1 MSLYKEL
8 SYDHDFDHIK
18 GIQFSIMSPD
28 DIVKHS
34 VVEITKSETFNG
46 NEPVFNGL
54 FDPRMGVID
63 HNKTCITCGQKNTF
77 CPGHFGHIKL
87 EKPIFYVQFFDTVKK
102 LLNCVCFRCSKLL
115 VDPNSPEIKAIESKK
130 MSRQKRWDA
139 MYKLCS
145 KVKRCGQHNPHG
157 CGARKPVITKDG
169 MLKIGFEWK
178 EVKEKSS
185 DAKNAFPPDARK
197 QTLNAEDV
205 LQILRRI
212 SDKDAELLGYHP
224 KFNRPEWMICTVVP
238 VPPPAVRPSVRSETG
253 QRQEDDITHK
263 LLDIIKYNKMLAQK
277 LEKSGND
284 KASEDNINMIMM
296 LLQYAAATMIDN
308 TNPSI
313 PKAEQK
319 TGRPIRSLTERLKS
333 KDGRIRGNL
342 MGKRVDFSA
351 RSVITPDPNISINE
365 LGVPLKIAMNMT
377 FPEVVTKWNMDEM
390 YKLVRNGPDV
400 YPGAKHVKFH
410 KDGTTRRLKNMQDRN
425 KIILSEG
432 DIVERH
438 MRNGDY
444 VLFNRQPSLHRMSM
458 MGHRARI
465 MPYNTFRLNVIT
477 TPAFNADF
485 DGDEM
490 NMHLPQSYQTMEELR
505 QLASVPTQIISPRE
519 CQPIMA
525 VVQDICLGLYRLTKS
540 YTRIP
545 ERQFYNLLMTN
556 GFFQGDVPKAT
567 VDGLAKYWSGH
578 QALSMVLP
586 ERLNLEY
593 KTYQYD
599 ENLTDEQNKEHIL
612 KIKNGQ
618 ILSGCF
624 DKSVYQ
630 ARSKGIIHTVF
641 NEYGCEETTRLFDH
655 TQKLICDWLVYS
667 GFSVGV
673 SDLAVESSTQEKFK
687 ETIRKMKVNAYDIIK
702 TIHDGRF
709 ENNSTYNNHVMF
721 ERKVIGI
728 LNDANKNVGNEGLKN
743 IRDENNRLINMIK
756 SKSKGNTINVAQM
769 IGCVGQ
775 QNVDGKRIPYG
786 FEDRTLPHYTK
797 YDDGPESR
805 GFVENSFIKGL
816 TPQEFFFHAMGGREG
831 LIDTAVQSV
840 TGDTPIIIIEDGKA
854 KYIPIG
860 EWIDSHLEATP
871 KDSIKVFPDQ
881 YNMEYLKFPETKK
894 VYIQTCDSKGNVT
907 WADLSA
913 ITRHDPSSEIYEVTT
928 EHGRKIKVVDSK
940 SLIILDQVKN
950 EFLTKPTSQVQ
961 VGDILPVVYKSP
973 EPPVIYEYLEMSDY
987 FPKDKYLYGT
997 DLHVAIA
1004 MMRDAMINE
1013 SKHGKIRAGW
1023 WEDHNGKEFKTPFP
1037 SKARLQRFTVRSD
1050 NESIKHGMVY
1060 NFKGTRGQSGL
1071 PDRFKLDREF
1081 GRFIG
1086 YYLADGVTDHHSGTV
1101 LLSTINPGL
1110 QKFVQDWCAKYDIQ
1124 TVVRE
1129 RQMKIGVTAS
1139 VYCQSSLLC
1148 QFLDAF
1154 VGRKAH
1160 LKYVPHIAYTA
1171 PKEFAQGIIEG
1182 YWSGDGTVRKQITAS
1197 STSRKLVEGLTSL
1210 FSRFDVPVR
1219 LKTTQQ
1225 LQNNLGTRNIKPM
1238 HHITVHG
1245 IHRATFARA
1254 FTLIKPDKQA
1264 DLQNFL
1270 VPSKRK
1276 GKAQVEFEL
1285 MSDIIMDKVASIQKL
1300 TDTVPKVYDVTVE
1313 STLNFMIGGG
1323 LVGSD
1328 TSEVGYTQ
1336 RKLVKAMEDCKVNYD
1351 YSVRNASGVIIQ
1363 FLYGEDGI
1371 DSCKL
1376 ENQQIPTITMD
1387 PAKITA
1393 VYGGTKKDFKG
1404 FIGTDIYNSLPE
1416 DTLNQRMQ
1424 QHLDQLM
1431 ADREHLIINVFKGKD
1446 DNTLLYP
1453 VAFYR
1458 MINTIT
1464 NLYEG
1469 SVEVSY
1475 DLSPLYVL
1483 DTIETLCNEL
1493 KVSRSHPGNRL
1504 LQCLLRVNLSP
1515 KKLIC
1520 QYHLTHRAFDAL
1532 VAQIRFRF
1540 EESLAS
1546 PSEMVGVIAA
1556 QSIGEPATQLVLN
1569 SFHMSGTAVA
1579 AQATRGVPRLNELLS
1594 VSKNIKTPIM
1604 HIYLHESFRSDKK
1617 QVMKYMNDIRT
1628 VRFRDIVSKVQLFY
1642 DPNDFNTGIP
1652 EDTGFIETY
1661 RRFMTTADLQNYTS
1675 SHPWLLRMEMDK
1687 SKMLEFNVD
1696 MITLHHVL
1704 TNFYDDTIQCMFS
1717 DDNADK
1723 LIMRIKLTDK
1733 EISSDDILT
1742 DMKAL
1747 EHNILENVMVKG
1759 IKSVERVAPD
1769 EKKYKQYNP
1778 QTKNFEDA
1786 KEWVIYTSGTN
1797 LREVLIKPHV
1807 DAVRTV
1813 TNDVNEV
1820 YEILG
1825 IEAARNSLYNE
1836 IKDVL
1841 DGGMVTVNYR
1851 HLSLLVDVMTNR
1863 GNILSVNRHGIN
1875 RGDIGPLA
1883 KCSFEETTDKLIKAG
1898 IFAEHDK
1905 INGVSANVMLG
1916 QIAPCGTGDV
1926 TVLMDEEILA
1936 KMTATS
1942 QLATIQEEDESGNT
1956 CDIATFKT
1964 TLPPVSKDS
1973 TIAKK
1978 EANDFEIV

>member
-8 SYDHDFDHIK
+8 SYDNEFEHIR

-28 DIVKHS
+28 DITKNS

-87 EKPIFYVQFFDTVKK
+87 VKPIFYVQFFDTVKK

-115 VDPNSPEIKAIESKK
+115 VDPNSAEVKAIESKK

-139 MYKLCS
+139 MYKLCA
-145 KVKRCGQHNPHG
+145 KVKRCGQVNPHG

-178 EVKEKSS
+178 EVKEKSG
-185 DAKNAFPPDARK
+185 DAKAAFPPDARK

-224 KFNRPEWMICTVVP
+224 KYNRPEWMICTVVP

-263 LLDIIKYNKMLAQK
+263 LLDIIKYNKMLGQK
-277 LEKSGND
+277 LEKAGND

-410 KDGTTRRLKNMQDRN
+410 KDGTTRRLKNIDRSS
-425 KIILSEG
+425 IILSEG

-465 MPYNTFRLNVIT
+465 MPYNTFRLNVMA
-477 TPAFNADF
+477 TPSYNADF

-505 QLASVPTQIISPRE
+505 QLAAVPTQIISPRE
-519 CQPIMA
+519 CQPIISI
-525 VVQDICLGLYRLTKS
+525 VQDICLGVYRITKS

-545 ERQFYNLLMTN
+545 ERNFYNLLMTN
-556 GFFQGDVPKAT
+556 QNFRGDVPAPKD
-567 VDGLAKYWSGH
+567 VKGKAKYWSGH
-578 QALSMVLP
+578 QALSAFMP
-586 ERLNLEY
+586 ERLNLDI

-599 ENLTDEQNKEHIL
+599 ENLSDEQNKEHIV

-624 DKSVYQ
+624 DKSIYQ
-630 ARSKGIIHTVF
+630 ARTKGVIHSVF
-641 NEYGCEETTRLFDH
+641 SEYGSDETRRLFDH

-667 GFSVGV
+667 GFSVGG
-673 SDLAVESSTQEKFK
+673 SDLVVESSTLDKFK
-687 ETIRKMKVNAYDIIK
+687 K
-702 TIHDGRF
+702 TIHNMKVETYDVMKSIHEGRF
-709 ENNSTYNNHVMF
+709 ENNSTHNNNIMF
-721 ERKVIGI
+721 ERKVIDI
-728 LNDANKNVGNEGLKN
+728 LNNANKTVGDAGLKN

-786 FEDRTLPHYTK
+786 FEERTLPHYTK

-840 TGDTPIIIIEDGKA
+840 TGDTPIIIIEDGKG
-854 KYIPIG
+854 KYVNIG
-860 EWIDSHLEATP
+860 DWIDGHL
-871 KDSIKVFPDQ
+871 DSNKEGVKIFTQ
-881 YNMEYLKFPETKK
+881 QHNMEYLKFPKSKK
-894 VYIQTCDSKGNVT
+894 VLIQTCDEKGIVT
-907 WADLSA
+907 WADMSA
-913 ITRHDPSSEIYEVTT
+913 ITRHDPSSEIYEITT
-928 EHGRKIKVVDSK
+928 QSQRKVKVVDSK
-940 SLIILDQVKN
+940 SLIVWDKKKKEFIEKN
-950 EFLTKPTSQVQ
+950 TSEVN
-961 VGDILPVVYKSP
+961 VGDFIPMSRETP
-973 EPPVIYEYLEMSDY
+973 EPPIIHEYLEMSDY
-987 FPKDKYLYGT
+987 FPKTKYLYGT
-997 DLHVAIA
+997 DLHVAID
-1004 MMRDAMINE
+1004 MMREAMLNE

-1023 WEDHNGKEFKTPFP
+1023 WEDHNGKEFTTPFP

-1050 NESIKHGMVY
+1050 NESIKDEMVY
-1060 NFKGTRGQSGL
+1060 NFKGTRGQAGI
-1071 PDRFKLDREF
+1071 PARFKLDRDF

-1101 LLSTINPGL
+1101 MISTINPGL
-1110 QKFVQDWCAKYDIQ
+1110 QKFVQDWCSKYDIQ

-1129 RQMKIGVTAS
+1129 RQMKIGKTAS
-1139 VYCQSSLLC
+1139 VYCHSSLLC
-1148 QFLDAF
+1148 QFLDVL

-1160 LKYVPHIAYTA
+1160 LKYIPDIAYTA
-1171 PKEFAQGIIEG
+1171 PKEFAQGLIEG
-1182 YWSGDGTVRKQITAS
+1182 YWSGDGSVKKGRIVAG
-1197 STSRKLVEGLTSL
+1197 STSEKLINGVAHLL
-1210 FSRFDVPVR
+1210 SRFGIPTYIR
-1219 LKTTQQ
+1219 RYHQKE
-1225 LQNNLGTRNIKPM
+1225 NNLGTKNIKPM
-1238 HHITVHG
+1238 YYLNVKG
-1245 IHRATFARA
+1245 DDRKTFAHS
-1254 FTLIKPDKQA
+1254 FTLIKPDKQE
-1264 DLQNFL
+1264 DLQGMLTSMLDQRISTQTSNDVVLDKITSIKKL
-1270 VPSKRK
+1270 VDS
-1276 GKAQVEFEL
+1276 EY
-1285 MSDIIMDKVASIQKL
+1285 
-1300 TDTVPKVYDVTVE
+1300 TKVYDVTVE
-1313 STLNFMIGGG
+1313 STLNFAIGNS
-1323 LVGSD
+1323 LYIRD

-1371 DSCKL
+1371 ESCKL

-1387 PAKITA
+1387 PAKIVA
-1393 VYGGTKKDFKG
+1393 VYGGKKQDFKG
-1404 FIGTDIYNSLPE
+1404 FIGTDLYNSLPE
-1416 DTLNQRMQ
+1416 DTLNTQMQ

-1431 ADREHLIINVFKGKD
+1431 ADREHLIVKVFKGKD
-1446 DNTLLYP
+1446 ENTLLYP

-1469 SVEVSY
+1469 SIEVSY
-1475 DLSPLYVL
+1475 DLSPLHVL
-1483 DTIETLCNEL
+1483 DTIDTLCKEL
-1493 KVSRSHPGNRL
+1493 TVSRSHPGNRL

-1515 KKLIC
+1515 KKVIC
-1520 QYHLTHRAFDAL
+1520 QYHLTKMAFDAL

-1604 HIYLHESFRSDKK
+1604 HIYLHESIRSDKK
-1617 QVMKYMNDIRT
+1617 QAMKYMNNIRT
-1628 VRFRDIVSKVQLFY
+1628 IRFRDIVSKVQLFY

-1652 EDTGFIETY
+1652 EDAGFIESY
-1661 RRFMTTADLQNYTS
+1661 RRFMRTSDLQSHANA
-1675 SHPWLLRMEMDK
+1675 HPWLLRMEMDK
-1687 SKMLEFNVD
+1687 GKMLEYNVD

-1704 TNFYDDTIQCMFS
+1704 TNFYDENIHCMFS

-1733 EISSDDILT
+1733 DIKSDDILT

-1747 EHNILENVMVKG
+1747 EHNILENVIVKG
-1759 IKSVERVAPD
+1759 IKSIERVAPD
-1769 EKKYKQYNP
+1769 EKKYKQYNS
-1778 QTKNFEDA
+1778 QTKNFDDT

-1807 DAVRTV
+1807 DSIRTV

-1820 YEILG
+1820 YEVLG

-1851 HLSLLVDVMTNR
+1851 HLALLVDVMTNR

-1926 TVLMDEEILA
+1926 TINMDEEMLA

-1942 QLATIQEEDESGNT
+1942 QLATINEDDEGTGT
-1956 CDIATFKT
+1956 CDITTFKT
-1964 TLPPVSKDS
+1964 TLPPVARDN

>member
-1 MSLYKEL
+1 
-8 SYDHDFDHIK
+8 
-18 GIQFSIMSPD
+18 
-28 DIVKHS
+28 
-34 VVEITKSETFNG
+34 
-46 NEPVFNGL
+46 
-54 FDPRMGVID
+54 
-63 HNKTCITCGQKNTF
+63 
-77 CPGHFGHIKL
+77 
-87 EKPIFYVQFFDTVKK
+87 
-102 LLNCVCFRCSKLL
+102 
-115 VDPNSPEIKAIESKK
+115 
-130 MSRQKRWDA
+130 
-139 MYKLCS
+139 
-145 KVKRCGQHNPHG
+145 
-157 CGARKPVITKDG
+157 
-169 MLKIGFEWK
+169 
-178 EVKEKSS
+178 
-185 DAKNAFPPDARK
+185 
-197 QTLNAEDV
+197 
-205 LQILRRI
+205 
-212 SDKDAELLGYHP
+212 
-224 KFNRPEWMICTVVP
+224 
-238 VPPPAVRPSVRSETG
+238 
-253 QRQEDDITHK
+253 
-263 LLDIIKYNKMLAQK
+263 
-277 LEKSGND
+277 
-284 KASEDNINMIMM
+284 
-296 LLQYAAATMIDN
+296 
-308 TNPSI
+308 
-313 PKAEQK
+313 
-319 TGRPIRSLTERLKS
+319 
-333 KDGRIRGNL
+333 
-342 MGKRVDFSA
+342 
-351 RSVITPDPNISINE
+351 
-365 LGVPLKIAMNMT
+365 
-377 FPEVVTKWNMDEM
+377 
-390 YKLVRNGPDV
+390 
-400 YPGAKHVKFH
+400 
-410 KDGTTRRLKNMQDRN
+410 
-425 KIILSEG
+425 
-432 DIVERH
+432 
-438 MRNGDY
+438 
-444 VLFNRQPSLHRMSM
+444 
-458 MGHRARI
+458 
-465 MPYNTFRLNVIT
+465 
-477 TPAFNADF
+477 
-485 DGDEM
+485 
-490 NMHLPQSYQTMEELR
+490 
-505 QLASVPTQIISPRE
+505 
-519 CQPIMA
+519 
-525 VVQDICLGLYRLTKS
+525 
-540 YTRIP
+540 
-545 ERQFYNLLMTN
+545 MTN

-567 VDGLAKYWSGH
+567 VDGQAKYWSGH

-831 LIDTAVQSV
+831 LIDTAVQ
-840 TGDTPIIIIEDGKA
+840 
-854 KYIPIG
+854 
-860 EWIDSHLEATP
+860 
-871 KDSIKVFPDQ
+871 
-881 YNMEYLKFPETKK
+881 
-894 VYIQTCDSKGNVT
+894 
-907 WADLSA
+907 
-913 ITRHDPSSEIYEVTT
+913 
-928 EHGRKIKVVDSK
+928 
-940 SLIILDQVKN
+940 
-950 EFLTKPTSQVQ
+950 
-961 VGDILPVVYKSP
+961 
-973 EPPVIYEYLEMSDY
+973 
-987 FPKDKYLYGT
+987 
-997 DLHVAIA
+997 
-1004 MMRDAMINE
+1004 
-1013 SKHGKIRAGW
+1013 
-1023 WEDHNGKEFKTPFP
+1023 
-1037 SKARLQRFTVRSD
+1037 
-1050 NESIKHGMVY
+1050 
-1060 NFKGTRGQSGL
+1060 
-1071 PDRFKLDREF
+1071 
-1081 GRFIG
+1081 
-1086 YYLADGVTDHHSGTV
+1086 
-1101 LLSTINPGL
+1101 
-1110 QKFVQDWCAKYDIQ
+1110 
-1124 TVVRE
+1124 
-1129 RQMKIGVTAS
+1129 
-1139 VYCQSSLLC
+1139 
-1148 QFLDAF
+1148 
-1154 VGRKAH
+1154 
-1160 LKYVPHIAYTA
+1160 
-1171 PKEFAQGIIEG
+1171 
-1182 YWSGDGTVRKQITAS
+1182 
-1197 STSRKLVEGLTSL
+1197 
-1210 FSRFDVPVR
+1210 
-1219 LKTTQQ
+1219 
-1225 LQNNLGTRNIKPM
+1225 
-1238 HHITVHG
+1238 
-1245 IHRATFARA
+1245 
-1254 FTLIKPDKQA
+1254 
-1264 DLQNFL
+1264 
-1270 VPSKRK
+1270 
-1276 GKAQVEFEL
+1276 
-1285 MSDIIMDKVASIQKL
+1285 
-1300 TDTVPKVYDVTVE
+1300 
-1313 STLNFMIGGG
+1313 
-1323 LVGSD
+1323 

-1778 QTKNFEDA
+1778 QTQNFEDA

-1964 TLPPVSKDS
+1964 TLPPVSRDS